1 MTLKWSAVVIA
12 AVAITL
18 CGTTNIVVAVLSTGE
33 VPAVVNMFVIACAS
47 VATLVAVIAHLND
60 RQQGR
65 LTALTEFL
73 VARLNEVDS
82 HVADR
87 NSGFVE
93 GYLLRQGQQHDA
105 AVVQFPPRM
114 HGRRLMSGGDD

>member
-1 MTLKWSAVVIA
+1 MTLKWSAVVVA

-18 CGTTNIVVAVLSTGE
+18 CGTTNIVVALLRAGE
-33 VPAVVNMFVIACAS
+33 VPAVVNMFVIAAAA
-47 VATLVAVIAHLND
+47 VATLVAVIAHLYD

-82 HVADR
+82 NVSDR
-87 NSGFVE
+87 NAGFVE
-93 GYLLRQGQQHDA
+93 GYLLRQGQQQDA

-114 HGRRLMSGGDD
+114 HSRRLMSGSDD